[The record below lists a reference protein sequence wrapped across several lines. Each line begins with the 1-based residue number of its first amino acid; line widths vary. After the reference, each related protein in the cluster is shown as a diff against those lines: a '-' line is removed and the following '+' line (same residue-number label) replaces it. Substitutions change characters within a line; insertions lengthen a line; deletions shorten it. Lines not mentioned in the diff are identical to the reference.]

1 MASGRS
7 LPSLLA
13 KVLREIEQFMIS
25 KGAGSKQ
32 LPSLDLWSNLVR
44 VVGESGTDRSHLP
57 NLTRLS
63 KRALRSRISAAERQG
78 WVQLQKCD
86 PGLDRLFLTA
96 RGKIAE
102 GGWKELHTIAGK
114 WWQSKIGLARA
125 NKLRSLLESSVAMLP
140 LEHPHYPASYGAADA
155 TITGNDGQDW
165 KAVPRENR
173 DTVAGLPLTALVS
186 QLLVAFAMDYEKMSP
201 VALSLSA
208 AIVCRIPPEGCWLRE
223 LRNPIGA
230 SALIRHGFLQ
240 SSGARGKQHVIL
252 TSKGLN
258 VKSAY
263 NRRVMLVEAAWNHK
277 FGEDLFMGL
286 RGILTDVSDL
296 NQNIPPS
303 DHLPG

>member
-1 MASGRS
+1 MASRRS
-7 LPSLLA
+7 FPSLLA

-25 KGAGSKQ
+25 EGAGSKQ

-44 VVGESGTDRSHLP
+44 VIGESGTNRSDLP
-57 NLTRLS
+57 NLTLLS

-78 WVQLQKCD
+78 WIQVQKSG
-86 PGLDRLFLTA
+86 PGFDRLFLTP
-96 RGKIAE
+96 RGKVAARR
-102 GGWKELHTIAGK
+102 WKELHNIAGK

-125 NKLRSLLESSVAMLP
+125 NKLRSLLESGVAMLP

-173 DTVAGLPLTALVS
+173 DTVCGLPLTALVS

-208 AIVCRIPPEGCWLRE
+208 AIVCRIPPEGCSLRE
-223 LRNPIGA
+223 LGNPIGA

-240 SSGARGKQHVIL
+240 SVGASGKQHVTL
-252 TSKGLN
+252 TSKGRN
-258 VKSAY
+258 VKSAHD
-263 NRRVMLVEAAWNHK
+263 RRVALVEAAWNHK
-277 FGEDLFMGL
+277 FGDDLFTGL
-286 RGILTDVSDL
+286 RGVLTEVSDL
-296 NQNIPPS
+296 NPRVP
-303 DHLPG
+303 